1 MTSFLISFFIR
12 RISFNLLVL
21 YTDKTTVLKNT
32 AD

>member
-12 RISFNLLVL
+12 RISCNLLVL

>member
-12 RISFNLLVL
+12 RISFNLSVV
-21 YTDKTTVLKNT
+21 YADKTTVLKNT